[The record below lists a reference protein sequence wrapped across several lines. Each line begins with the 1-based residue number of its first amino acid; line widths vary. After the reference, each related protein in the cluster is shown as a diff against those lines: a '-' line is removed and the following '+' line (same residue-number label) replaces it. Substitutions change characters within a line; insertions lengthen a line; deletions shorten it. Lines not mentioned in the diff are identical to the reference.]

1 MVIRRKVG
9 RRVGRASA
17 SARRSTVR
25 ESQSPDPVS
34 PPSEPLTGIHSPF
47 HLTNGNN
54 PGAALISEVL
64 DGSNYENWKIAMTI
78 ALDAKNKSAF
88 IDGSLARPVES
99 HQNFRI
105 WSRCNSMVKSWILN
119 SVSKQI
125 YKSILRFN
133 DASETWKDL
142 EARFHITNIPRSYQL
157 SQQIWSLQQGAL
169 DLATYFTN
177 LKTLWDELDGATC
190 VSTCRTCDCCK
201 AIDKKAD
208 QAKIIKFLAGLNE
221 SYSIIR
227 GQIIMK
233 KNLPDLSEIY
243 NLLDQDHSQR
253 SFASVQ
259 NATAFQVAAPVVDQS
274 SMANVNYHQRPNKP
288 VCTHCGYTGHTTDTC
303 YKIHGYPIDF
313 KHRNK
318 SKYEKPSSGKPQG
331 SSKPVAAQLTLANT
345 EIGGQSIPH
354 VINSLTQ
361 DQIQGVIAYFN
372 SQLQPSFSESSHVG
386 STSGATITAL
396 PGMAC
401 SSSTLRFIAILK
413 ATDNVLV
420 SDSWIVDS
428 GATHHVSCDRSRF
441 ETFCVSLH
449 ASVTLPTGMGV

>member
-1 MVIRRKVG
+1 MVIGRKVG

-47 HLTNGNN
+47 HLTNGDN
-54 PGAALISEVL
+54 PGTALISEVL
-64 DGSNYENWKIAMTI
+64 DGSNYDNWKIAMTI

-177 LKTLWDELDGATC
+177 LKTLWDELDGAT
-190 VSTCRTCDCCK
+190 
-201 AIDKKAD
+201 
-208 QAKIIKFLAGLNE
+208 L
-221 SYSIIR
+221 
-227 GQIIMK
+227 
-233 KNLPDLSEIY
+233 
-243 NLLDQDHSQR
+243 
-253 SFASVQ
+253 
-259 NATAFQVAAPVVDQS
+259 
-274 SMANVNYHQRPNKP
+274 
-288 VCTHCGYTGHTTDTC
+288 
-303 YKIHGYPIDF
+303 
-313 KHRNK
+313 
-318 SKYEKPSSGKPQG
+318 
-331 SSKPVAAQLTLANT
+331 
-345 EIGGQSIPH
+345 
-354 VINSLTQ
+354 
-361 DQIQGVIAYFN
+361 
-372 SQLQPSFSESSHVG
+372 
-386 STSGATITAL
+386 
-396 PGMAC
+396 
-401 SSSTLRFIAILK
+401 
-413 ATDNVLV
+413 
-420 SDSWIVDS
+420 
-428 GATHHVSCDRSRF
+428 
-441 ETFCVSLH
+441 
-449 ASVTLPTGMGV
+449 